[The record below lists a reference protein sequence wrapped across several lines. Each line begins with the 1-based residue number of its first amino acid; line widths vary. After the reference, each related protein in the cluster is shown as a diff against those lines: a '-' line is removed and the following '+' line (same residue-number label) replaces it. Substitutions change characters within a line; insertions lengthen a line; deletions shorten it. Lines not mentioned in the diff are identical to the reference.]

1 MTDPVGEPE
10 AQDPPVQAD
19 ELLDEH
25 LRERLVEPHTVLS
38 GGFLTVRRDVVA
50 LPDGQRATREYI
62 EHPGAVAVVPI
73 LDDDRLVLVRQH
85 RYPVDRVLLEF
96 PAGKLDRG
104 ESTLACAQREL
115 AEETGYRASEWAF
128 GGEIVN
134 AAAYSTESLWIW
146 FARGLTAGAPTP
158 DAGEFVETVVCTEA
172 ELHELDRAGQLP
184 DVKTLIG
191 LHWLTAWRAGTR
203 EISFT
208 AEVRSEVTGEVDGE
222 PGARQQE
229 GRRAPII
236 DGT

>member
-1 MTDPVGEPE
+1 M
-10 AQDPPVQAD
+10 AD
-19 ELLDEH
+19 EPTGAGRAGAAGAAPTRDGGDDH

-50 LPDGQRATREYI
+50 LPDGQRATREFV

-73 LDDDRLVLVRQH
+73 LDDQRLVLVRQH

-104 ESTLACAQREL
+104 ETTLACAMREL
-115 AEETGYRASEWAF
+115 AEETGYTAAEWAF

-146 FARGLTAGAPTP
+146 FARGLTPGPVRP
-158 DAGEFVETVVCTEA
+158 EAGEFVETVVCTEA

-184 DVKTLIG
+184 DVKTIIG
-191 LHWLTAWRAGTR
+191 LHWLTSWRAGTR
-203 EISFT
+203 EMSFT
-208 AEVRSEVTGEVDGE
+208 AVAEHET
-222 PGARQQE
+222 
-229 GRRAPII
+229 RAAPMM
-236 DGT
+236 TRP

>member
-1 MTDPVGEPE
+1 M
-10 AQDPPVQAD
+10 ADPPSSPDPAPD
-19 ELLDEH
+19 PDRTHRCEESERTNRTEDTDSGDDH

-50 LPDGQRATREYI
+50 LPDGQHATREFV

-73 LDDDRLVLVRQH
+73 LDDQRLVLVRQH

-104 ESTLACAQREL
+104 ESTLACAMREL
-115 AEETGYRASEWAF
+115 AEETGYTAAEWAF

-146 FARGLTAGAPTP
+146 FARGLTAGPVKL
-158 DAGEFVETVVCTEA
+158 DVGEFVETVVCTEA

-184 DVKTLIG
+184 DVKTIIG
-191 LHWLTAWRAGTR
+191 LHWLTAWRSGMR
-203 EISFT
+203 EMSFT
-208 AEVRSEVTGEVDGE
+208 SGEAT
-222 PGARQQE
+222 PRL
-229 GRRAPII
+229 
-236 DGT
+236 